1 MRPRSDRKFAS
12 EDCTFVFHNGRL
24 MKTTFRLALT
34 IALTCIFS
42 ACETVSV
49 TTDYDHA
56 ANFAKYKTY
65 ALTPPNRGETMSPT
79 SEAAVRDALRA
90 ELASHGLIEAPAKKA
105 DLDIVRHVFVQEK
118 ISVQQWTDWG
128 YGYHGGWPYSF
139 GHYGMWMG
147 APMTYTDVNQY
158 NEGTMILDFVDAR
171 TKKLVFRGVGKAVVG
186 GPESNAGK
194 IREAVSKIVAAY
206 PGTATH

>member
-1 MRPRSDRKFAS
+1 
-12 EDCTFVFHNGRL
+12 
-24 MKTTFRLALT
+24 MKTALRFVLA
-34 IALTCIFS
+34 IALTCGFS
-42 ACETVSV
+42 ACETVTV

-65 ALTPPNRGETMSPT
+65 ALTPPTRGENMSPT
-79 SEAAVRDALRA
+79 SEAALRDALRA
-90 ELASHGLIEAPAKKA
+90 ELTSRGLTEAPPKKA
-105 DLDIVRHVFVQEK
+105 DLDIVRQVFVHEK

-158 NEGTMILDFVDAR
+158 HEGTLILDFVDAR
-171 TKKLVFRGVGKAVVG
+171 TKKLVFRGVGTAVVG
-186 GPESNAGK
+186 GPESNAAK
-194 IREAVSKIVAAY
+194 IREAVSKIVADY
-206 PGTATH
+206 PGAATH